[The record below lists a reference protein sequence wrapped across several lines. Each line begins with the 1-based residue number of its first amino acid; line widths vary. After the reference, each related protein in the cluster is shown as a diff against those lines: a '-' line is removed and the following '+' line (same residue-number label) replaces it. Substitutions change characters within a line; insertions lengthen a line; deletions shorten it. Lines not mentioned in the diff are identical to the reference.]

1 MKTASELHLPE
12 RVSRGDDGRTLSD
25 RVFGLLFTVFWA
37 TVAIAPLRHGGSAR
51 AWAGILAT
59 TFLVF
64 SVIRPTLLGPLNLQW
79 QRLGRLLQKLTNPIV
94 MAILFFSAVTPFGL
108 IMRLLNRDAL
118 RLQRD
123 RDAASYWI
131 PRQPPGP
138 SGESMKDQ
146 F

>member
-1 MKTASELHLPE
+1 MRTPGESSLPE
-12 RVSRGDDGRTLSD
+12 RVSRGDGGRTLSD
-25 RVFGLLFTVFWA
+25 RAFGLLFTVFWIA
-37 TVAIAPLRHGGSAR
+37 VAIAPVRYGGSAR
-51 AWAGILAT
+51 VWAGILAT
-59 TFLVF
+59 AFLLF

-108 IMRLLNRDAL
+108 IMRLLNRDVL
-118 RLQRD
+118 RLKWD
-123 RDAASYWI
+123 REAASYWI

-138 SGESMKDQ
+138 PAESMKDQ